1 MTSCLCDKF
10 FHHFP
15 VCSIF
20 IRESIY
26 RSQWVIIL
34 VGMYVRTVRFTYSID
49 YYITLRH
56 NVSQRNPSTFGWL
69 QLNILSQPVLSSTL
83 LQLRYQV
90 GKFITTRM
98 QSSII
103 TPRRY
108 VTFYFYLQKKC
119 LQIWITL
126 TPSMIRLQFEIL

>member
-1 MTSCLCDKF
+1 MRQIFSSF
-10 FHHFP
+10 SRVQHFYSRKYIP
-15 VCSIF
+15 ISMSNNF
-20 IRESIY
+20 S
-26 RSQWVIIL
+26 W
-34 VGMYVRTVRFTYSID
+34 YVRTVRFTYSID